1 MPNTIAIVILSV
13 LILHQAIHFL
23 ADTLNLR
30 SMDDELPEAFHGW
43 YEQWSYRLSQ
53 AYLRANT
60 RFEWVVQITGL
71 TVFVAFWFAH
81 GFSLLDQWVRGA
93 AESPVVRGLLFIAL
107 LAAAKAVLD
116 MPFSIYRTFVI
127 EERFGFNRTDR
138 KTFILDRVKGLGL
151 GVIIGGPLLSLII
164 WFFAFSGE
172 NAWWYCWIAVIFFML
187 VMQFVFPSWILP
199 LFNRLTPLE
208 PGELRTAILSY
219 ADSIGFPL
227 KNIFVM
233 DGSRR
238 SSKSNA
244 FFAGFGRSR
253 RIVLFDTLIRN
264 HDTPELLT
272 ILAHEMGHYKK
283 RHIRYMI
290 LAAMAEAGLML
301 YLLQFFISA
310 EALFTAFFLDQ
321 VSVYAGL
328 VFFGVLYAPV
338 EFFLGLLMKRL
349 SRRNEYAADRF
360 AVHTTRQPKAFAR
373 ALKRISV
380 NNLSNLRPH
389 PLYVALN
396 YTHPPV
402 LSRIHAIEDS
412 R

>member
-1 MPNTIAIVILSV
+1 
-13 LILHQAIHFL
+13 
-23 ADTLNLR
+23 
-30 SMDDELPEAFHGW
+30 
-43 YEQWSYRLSQ
+43 
-53 AYLRANT
+53 
-60 RFEWVVQITGL
+60 
-71 TVFVAFWFAH
+71 
-81 GFSLLDQWVRGA
+81 
-93 AESPVVRGLLFIAL
+93 
-107 LAAAKAVLD
+107 
-116 MPFSIYRTFVI
+116 
-127 EERFGFNRTDR
+127 
-138 KTFILDRVKGLGL
+138 
-151 GVIIGGPLLSLII
+151 
-164 WFFAFSGE
+164 
-172 NAWWYCWIAVIFFML
+172 
-187 VMQFVFPSWILP
+187 
-199 LFNRLTPLE
+199 
-208 PGELRTAILSY
+208 
-219 ADSIGFPL
+219 
-227 KNIFVM
+227 
-233 DGSRR
+233 
-238 SSKSNA
+238 
-244 FFAGFGRSR
+244 
-253 RIVLFDTLIRN
+253 
-264 HDTPELLT
+264 
-272 ILAHEMGHYKK
+272 
-283 RHIRYMI
+283 MI